1 MIFLEDW
8 VMAFLSGVCAY
19 EAADYGEYAEQQ
31 FLAFSRSEHSCF
43 NLLPFIDQSYL

>member
-19 EAADYGEYAEQQ
+19 EAADYGEYDTVSDVVESKVHQCQQ
-31 FLAFSRSEHSCF
+31 NSDA
-43 NLLPFIDQSYL
+43 